1 MIFSEK
7 CFSLGVMFL
16 TLKIAIRSCS
26 FLLSSQLAA
35 HGYLRSTCCMREH
48 EDLSFEWIFGW
59 DPLGI
64 FLRLM
69 TSSVAAPY

>member
-16 TLKIAIRSCS
+16 TLKIAIRSCN

-35 HGYLRSTCCMREH
+35 HGYLRSTCCMRVH

-69 TSSVAAPY
+69 TSSVAALY